1 MTDDAYILT
10 DKHNH
15 GYEISMKWIA
25 LTQGQIFSDFS
36 SSSDNGTWNKTG
48 FLKYALFDIPA
59 IDEQVRAA
67 AALESA

>member
-10 DKHNH
+10 DKRNH
-15 GYEISMKWIA
+15 GYEISMKWLA

-48 FLKYALFDIPA
+48 FLKYALFDIPT
-59 IDEQVRAA
+59 ISEQENAVKSI
-67 AALESA
+67 EP